1 MATKKA
7 KKSIKKANPSFN
19 KYIKWFWLA
28 IGGGLGSVILLFLLT
43 SLGVFGELPTFEE
56 LENPEHNLATEIISI
71 DGKTLGKIAIENR
84 TPVKYKDL
92 PENLVQALVSTED
105 ERFFEH
111 AGIDFKG
118 TMRAVAKLG
127 KGGGASTVTQQL
139 AKLLFHGEGSKNIF
153 TRIIQKSK
161 EWVIAIQLERQY
173 TKQEILTMYFNKFDF
188 LYRAIG
194 IRSASRIYFGKEP
207 KDLKIEESAVLV
219 AMLKNPR
226 QYNPKRTIS
235 RNKSLRRRNQ
245 VFFQLHRNGVIT
257 AQEKDS
263 LQNLPMELNF
273 SPEEHYDGLA
283 TYFREYV
290 RDYMKDWVKEN
301 PKADGSLHN
310 LYRDGLKIYVTIDS
324 RMQKYAEEAVQE
336 HVSNLQR
343 VFFKEQ
349 KKNKTAPFYESE
361 DHEGA
366 IDRIMDLAVRSTQRY
381 RQLKKAGKS
390 RKEIDKLF
398 RVKEK
403 MKVFSWKGTKDTVL
417 SPYDSI
423 RYYKHFL
430 HSGLLSIEPQT
441 GHVKAWVGGINYK
454 SFQYDHVKQ
463 GKRQVGSTFKPFVYA
478 SAIDQLGKSPCEK
491 YPNTPFTVPKEAY
504 GMDEDWTPRNSGDSY
519 GGELTL
525 KQALAKSVNVITARL
540 IHEVGPKTVVRL
552 AKRAG
557 ITSHIPAYPSIALGT
572 ADASLYD
579 MVGAYA
585 MFANKGLRVNQMMVL
600 RIEDK
605 NGTVLQ
611 EFTPKTNQVLSEES
625 AFVVLELL
633 KGVTEDGSGV
643 RLRGKWGKYPDNVST
658 GYPYEF
664 TNPIGGKTGTTQNHT
679 DGWFMG
685 VVPNLATGVWTG
697 GDDSIIHFANIKQ
710 GQGAT
715 MSLPTWALYMKKC
728 YADPDLN
735 ISQEDFEK
743 PEHVSVNFDCR
754 TTSVADGAEET
765 DSKMFEQEEETDF

>member
-1 MATKKA
+1 MAKKQTKKA
-7 KKSIKKANPSFN
+7 TGKKVQSTSN
-19 KYIKWFWLA
+19 KFIKWFWIA
-28 IGGGLGSVILLFLLT
+28 FGSGVGFIFLLFLLA
-43 SLGVFGELPTFEE
+43 SLEVFEKLPTFEE
-56 LENPEHNLATEIISI
+56 LENPESNFATEIISI
-71 DGKTLGKIAIENR
+71 DGKTLGKYAHENR
-84 TPVKYKDL
+84 TPVQFEDL
-92 PENLVQALVSTED
+92 PENLINALVSTED

-111 AGIDFKG
+111 SGIDGKG
-118 TMRAVAKLG
+118 TLRAVSKLG
-127 KGGGASTVTQQL
+127 KGGGASTITQQL
-139 AKLLFHGEGSKNIF
+139 AKLLYHGEGSKNIVK
-153 TRIIQKSK
+153 RIFQKVN
-161 EWVIAIQLERQY
+161 EWIIAIRLERQY
-173 TKQEILTMYFNKFDF
+173 TKQEIITMYLNKFDF

-207 KDLKIEESAVLV
+207 KELKVEESAVLV

-226 QYNPKRTIS
+226 QYNPRREIS
-235 RNKSLRRRNQ
+235 KKKSFGRRNQ
-245 VFFQLHRNGVIT
+245 VFAQLYRSGKVT
-257 AQEKDS
+257 EKEKDS
-263 LQNLPMELNF
+263 LQKLPMELDF

-283 TYFREYV
+283 TYFRTYL
-290 RDYMKDWVKEN
+290 RGYMKKWIKEN
-301 PKADGSLHN
+301 PKADGTFHN

-324 RMQKYAEEAVQE
+324 RMQRYAEEAVTE

-349 KKNKTAPFYESE
+349 KKNPTAPFYESE

-366 IDRIMDLAVRSTQRY
+366 IDRIMSLAMRSTERY
-381 RQLKKAGKS
+381 RLLKKAGKS
-390 RKEIDKLF
+390 KKEI
-398 RVKEK
+398 EK
-403 MKVFSWKGTKDTVL
+403 AFNTKRKMRVFSWKGTRDTIL

-430 HSGLLSIEPQT
+430 HTGLLSIEPQT
-441 GHVKAWVGGINYK
+441 GHVKAWVGGINNK

-478 SAIDQLGKSPCEK
+478 SAIDQLQLSPCEK
-491 YPNTPFTVPKEAY
+491 YPNTPYTVPKEAY
-504 GMDEDWTPRNSGDSY
+504 GMDEDWTPRNSGDKY

-525 KQALAKSVNVITARL
+525 KRALAKSINVITARL
-540 IHEVGPKTVVRL
+540 IHMVGPKTVVRL

-557 ITSHIPAYPSIALGT
+557 ISSHIPPYPSIALGT
-572 ADASLYD
+572 ADASLYE

-600 RIEDK
+600 RIEDR

-611 EFTPKTNQVLSEES
+611 NFTPKTSQVLSEES
-625 AFVVLELL
+625 AYVVLELL

-643 RLRGKWGKYPDNVST
+643 RLRGKWGKYPDNVAT

-664 TNPIGGKTGTTQNHT
+664 TNQIAGKTGTTQNHT

-697 GDDSIIHFANIKQ
+697 GDDSIVHFENITQ

-743 PEHVSVNFDCR
+743 PEHVSIQLDCH
-754 TTSVADGAEET
+754 TAPVVDESGEVVPMETAEE
-765 DSKMFEQEEETDF
+765 ELDF